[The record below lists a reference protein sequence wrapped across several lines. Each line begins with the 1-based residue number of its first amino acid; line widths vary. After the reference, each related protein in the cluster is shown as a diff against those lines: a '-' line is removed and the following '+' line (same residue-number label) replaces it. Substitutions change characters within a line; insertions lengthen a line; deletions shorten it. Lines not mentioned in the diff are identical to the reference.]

1 MQPKSL
7 IQLKPQQFDIHFPL
21 SDRKLQLGELKSATQ
36 LLSDAPIPDLRKLSS
51 TELLNDVE
59 VLVTGWGSHVIDHD
73 LRQKMPNLK
82 LIAHLAGTVKNH
94 VPQAIAASGVQ
105 LVSAASA
112 NARPVAEFTLA
123 HILLHVK
130 GIDDWRRLYR
140 QDRSKVSTRTS
151 PLHNLVGNRGR
162 TIGVVGASRIGR
174 LVIEYVQRHGIS
186 VLVHDPFIDEQ
197 VIARLGATKVTM
209 DELLQQ
215 SDVVSLHQPLL
226 PSTERSFGRAE
237 FEKMRDGA
245 LLINTARG
253 KIVDTAALEQA
264 MADGRL
270 CSVIDVTEPEPLND
284 DSPLWEMNNVKLSP
298 HAAGALGRE
307 VSDLTDLVI
316 SEIARFSRG
325 ELLQHEISVHDWDK
339 VA

>member
-1 MQPKSL
+1 MRWVGRSAVQPKSL

-186 VLVHDPFIDEQ
+186 VLVHDPFIDE
-197 VIARLGATKVTM
+197 
-209 DELLQQ
+209 
-215 SDVVSLHQPLL
+215 
-226 PSTERSFGRAE
+226 
-237 FEKMRDGA
+237 
-245 LLINTARG
+245 RG